1 MSIRSSVI
9 EIEDR
14 VVDKVRTLQQ
24 PVVEYVRKGKEQ
36 AEAQLSKLNYP
47 ENLPKPA
54 EVVESGVTFAKG
66 LLDSQR
72 EFVSGLVDRV
82 TPLVRPDSQSTSS
95 AKATAEAT
103 EDEAAPEPKTKA
115 APAKPK
121 ARSSA
126 KRSTKS

>member
-72 EFVSGLVDRV
+72 EFVTGLVDRV
-82 TPLVRPDSQSTSS
+82 TPLVRPDSQSTS

-103 EDEAAPEPKTKA
+103 EDEAAPERKTKA